1 VDASSGE
8 RKTRVWTVSWVDWS
22 WRSTGR
28 IYEEILLD
36 RRLQWRRV
44 EWGCGME
51 SLLNGR
57 RKARR
62 VEVLHWLLGVKRRY
76 GQPRELVAMLSG
88 HRNTRRAMI
97 VNTGMSKIKER
108 KLTRVKKD
116 SEGDRAR

>member
-1 VDASSGE
+1 
-8 RKTRVWTVSWVDWS
+8 
-22 WRSTGR
+22 
-28 IYEEILLD
+28 
-36 RRLQWRRV
+36 
-44 EWGCGME
+44 ME